1 MIAFYNEW
9 ILPWAINR
17 IMGKAIF
24 AAERA
29 RIVPKATGKVLEIG
43 MGSGF
48 NLPYYSPHVEHLF
61 GLEPAEHLKQKAIDK
76 IPFVTFPVAWIGMT
90 AEHIPLESQSM
101 DTVISTWTLCTV
113 PDVRRAL
120 SEIFRVLKPNG
131 QFLFIEHGRSPDRT
145 VQMVQNTLNPLWK
158 KIGGGC
164 HLNRPMDKLILNAGF
179 RMISCE
185 TGAMNG
191 AGPLSFLF
199 RGVAQR

>member
-1 MIAFYNEW
+1 MMALYNEC

-29 RIVPKATGKVLEIG
+29 KIVPKATGKVLEIG

-48 NLPYYSPHVEHLF
+48 NLPYYSPRVEQVF

-76 IPFVTFPVAWIGMT
+76 IPFVTFPVTWIGLT
-90 AEHIPLESQSM
+90 AEHIPLENQSM

-113 PDVRRAL
+113 PDVQKAL
-120 SEIFRVLKPNG
+120 SEIFRVLKPSG
-131 QFLFIEHGRSPDRT
+131 QFLFIEHGRSPNRT
-145 VQMVQNTLNPLWK
+145 VQVVQNTLNPLWK

-185 TGAMNG
+185 TGTMDG

-199 RGVAQR
+199 RGIAQR

>member
-145 VQMVQNTLNPLWK
+145 VQVVQNTLNPLWK